1 VSKPRPL
8 RGLVLSLLAQA
19 GYTGLMQAV
28 ILAAGRGTRMRE
40 LTEST
45 PKALLEVAGRPLL
58 EYALEALPDTIDEV
72 ILIVGY
78 LGSSIHDRFGP
89 DYFGK
94 RILYVEMEELHGTAA
109 ALWMAKDI
117 LSARGGSAS
126 GGKDRFIVLM
136 CDDIYARED
145 VERMTKVQA
154 WALGV
159 EEVHSLTEGGKI
171 VTDKKGRITEIVEG
185 EHDGKPG
192 LISTNLFALDTRIF
206 QTPMVLKAPTSS
218 EYGLPQTT
226 LAASEA
232 LHIPL
237 EAIPAT
243 HWIKITTP
251 EDLQKAEEILAGN
264 Q

>member
-1 VSKPRPL
+1 MSKPRPL

-58 EYALEALPDTIDEV
+58 ECALEALPDTIDEV

-109 ALWMAKDI
+109 ALWMAKDV
-117 LSARGGSAS
+117 L
-126 GGKDRFIVLM
+126 KDRFIVLM